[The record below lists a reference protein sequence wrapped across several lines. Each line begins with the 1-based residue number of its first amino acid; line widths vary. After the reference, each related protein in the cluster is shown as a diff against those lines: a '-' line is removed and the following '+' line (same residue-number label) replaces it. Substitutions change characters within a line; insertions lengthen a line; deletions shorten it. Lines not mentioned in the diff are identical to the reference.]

1 MDEQLRT
8 EFNEWARAGKGE
20 SMEKGH
26 RPVGEQAIAR
36 MQISPDARVLDVGCG
51 SGWATRMLAEYA
63 FNGRVTG
70 IDISDEMI
78 RVARESSRSLPNV
91 DFEIASAE
99 QLPFPDHEFTH
110 AFSMESLYYYRNIPK
125 ALKEIH
131 RVLKPG
137 GLFVAIMDLYWEN
150 EATHQWIDTLKVPVE
165 LLRVGELLADAGL
178 TICTGGYS
186 GVMEAASRGAHERG
200 GRVIGITMNQFK
212 SEPNRYLT
220 EKVPSEHFY
229 ERLQRLITRSV
240 GYIALRGGM
249 GTVTEISLV
258 WNKLQT
264 GVLDPR
270 PLVLLGDCWPPI
282 VRDWQR
288 HLAVSDDDVRILNF
302 ANTPEEAV
310 AIINEKSKGVIV

>member
-1 MDEQLRT
+1 MEPIVTIFGGSKCR
-8 EFNEWARAGKGE
+8 E
-20 SMEKGH
+20 S
-26 RPVGEQAIAR
+26 
-36 MQISPDARVLDVGCG
+36 D
-51 SGWATRMLAEYA
+51 AEY
-63 FNGRVTG
+63 
-70 IDISDEMI
+70 EE
-78 RVARESSRSLPNV
+78 AR
-91 DFEIASAE
+91 
-99 QLPFPDHEFTH
+99 
-110 AFSMESLYYYRNIPK
+110 
-125 ALKEIH
+125 
-131 RVLKPG
+131 
-137 GLFVAIMDLYWEN
+137 
-150 EATHQWIDTLKVPVE
+150 
-165 LLRVGELLADAGL
+165 RVGELLANAGF

-200 GRVIGITMNQFK
+200 GRVIGITMNQFT

-220 EKVPSEHFY
+220 EKIPSAHFY

-282 VRDWQR
+282 VGEW
-288 HLAVSDDDVRILNF
+288 HSYLAVSDNDVESLEF

-310 AIINEKSKGVIV
+310 AIIDEKSKAVIA